1 MNNRLVSVIIIAALA
16 AVSCWV
22 VIDYYDSDKVEG
34 NRYDAF
40 SLNQTV
46 ISGLDAIEITGLMKS
61 YDVFVLGIMIPPN

>member
-34 NRYDAF
+34 DRYDAS
-40 SLNQTV
+40 SLN
-46 ISGLDAIEITGLMKS
+46 
-61 YDVFVLGIMIPPN
+61 